1 MTKSIKFI
9 NSKTILLDGKLYRGH
24 EVGELPKTFAFIY
37 NEDKDQEGI
46 NSWFNYQGLTY
57 IEYKPTI
64 WSYV

>member
-46 NSWFNYQGLTY
+46 TELFNYKGLTY
-57 IEYKPTI
+57 TFANK
-64 WSYV
+64 

>member
-46 NSWFNYQGLTY
+46 TEWFNYKSLTY
-57 IEYKPTI
+57 TFANK
-64 WSYV
+64 